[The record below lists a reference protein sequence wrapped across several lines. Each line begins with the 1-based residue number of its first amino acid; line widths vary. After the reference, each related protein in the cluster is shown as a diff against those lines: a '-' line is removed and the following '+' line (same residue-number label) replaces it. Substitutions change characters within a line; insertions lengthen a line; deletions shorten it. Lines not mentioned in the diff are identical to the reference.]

1 MTVFNG
7 ENCSERTFVPFK
19 VKEAGIRGAFI
30 MGVIHMWD
38 MIVPLGALYGAAQ
51 MGIALSSSYTIFN
64 CMTKAVTKIDLHSD
78 GK

>member
-30 MGVIHMWD
+30 MGVVHMWD
-38 MIVPLGALYGAAQ
+38 MIVPLGALYGAA
-51 MGIALSSSYTIFN
+51 
-64 CMTKAVTKIDLHSD
+64 
-78 GK
+78 